1 MPSVTLASGVYGLNR
16 FIVLWVPQ
24 IVFKNTNKL
33 LYPLLSVVKCF
44 FLFFKQQI
52 CHFGLFMN
60 ISCLLSCILFLKSVE
75 KAQERGEAL
84 LCLPL
89 PCGWWRAWVC
99 HGRAPSFCLIDDFK
113 KPRCVASSSAPE
125 FFCWE
130 WLAKCLEQLNKIQFL
145 KFLLSR
151 MLWSMNTFILT
162 YALKIKSRNC
172 KCNSYLWL

>member
-1 MPSVTLASGVYGLNR
+1 MIKWSLWNWRAQLWWELMPSVTLASGVYGLNR

-84 LCLPL
+84 PVPHSAVWMVEGLSLPRQSSL
-89 PCGWWRAWVC
+89 VLSYWRFQE
-99 HGRAPSFCLIDDFK
+99 APMCS
-113 KPRCVASSSAPE
+113 
-125 FFCWE
+125 
-130 WLAKCLEQLNKIQFL
+130 
-145 KFLLSR
+145 FLLCPRVLLLR
-151 MLWSMNTFILT
+151 MTGQMFRTT
-162 YALKIKSRNC
+162 E
-172 KCNSYLWL
+172 